1 MAAVLFLTIFIS
13 HSAAA
18 QHENRKEIL
27 FEAMSPYEDLT
38 EFALA
43 DNAAGVESAIRSLII
58 SKPRQK
64 AVLPKHIID
73 HLSDNIE
80 KMAVAQNSGD
90 YAVIAQ
96 CAVDSYKT
104 LVDELEAA
112 ESDIQAGVQY
122 LDFVGFDVHALLKQ
136 KEMDWESI
144 RTVVREGSS
153 RWNTIKRRVRNKAL
167 KDSMDTAIGGLIA
180 ATESGNREM
189 LAFAAQIDL
198 DLVDLLEVS
207 VESEK

>member
-122 LDFVGFDVHALLKQ
+122 LDFVGFDAHALLKQ